1 MTVGRAPFFLELLF
15 FSHPLVPLCPS
26 ITVISWRDEKF
37 SVFVSPTFYFSRG
50 PPTTTNSPASRTQS
64 MYLKRTGNIA
74 KLLYVYLYYHTFRGY
89 FHYTIMDIDKALLTR
104 AVEAIIRYEKK
115 KSSTKNANALFEDFD
130 KPILLS
136 VQLTAPITKAVDR
149 PVRVKVPHSLYADD
163 GSNSLCIFCRTDDK
177 AEFETLLAEKR
188 IPGLTT
194 VLSMKEVKRDYKAIT
209 DRKKLLTAHTH
220 FLCDPSIMTQL
231 YNSLG
236 TTFSRRNKYP
246 VPMKKFASFDKVPTR
261 AMDALNSTYMHL
273 RGDVI
278 SIRMAHSGM
287 TVQEVVDNVSA
298 GLLFACEKLP
308 DNWRSIHSLHL
319 KSADSA
325 ALPIYSKAKNDYVSY
340 AKGLAGIEEK
350 PKSKKALKGAAAR
363 VAPVAEKKTVAPVA
377 EKKTPVKAIAQPEP
391 EPVVEESAPKGKKTP
406 AKAKTP
412 KAKTPAAQPEPELVV
427 EEEPVVEATPKGKK
441 TPVKKAKAVVEEPS
455 PAVKSVKKA
464 TRGKVAALEPVPED
478 AVIKPARTTR
488 VKRAAEPVEEVSAA
502 EEEPITKRLR
512 RGRSESR

>member
-1 MTVGRAPFFLELLF
+1 
-15 FSHPLVPLCPS
+15 
-26 ITVISWRDEKF
+26 
-37 SVFVSPTFYFSRG
+37 
-50 PPTTTNSPASRTQS
+50 
-64 MYLKRTGNIA
+64 
-74 KLLYVYLYYHTFRGY
+74 
-89 FHYTIMDIDKALLTR
+89 MDIDKALLTR

-363 VAPVAEKKTVAPVA
+363 VAPVAEKKT
-377 EKKTPVKAIAQPEP
+377 
-391 EPVVEESAPKGKKTP
+391 SAPKGKKTP

-464 TRGKVAALEPVPED
+464 TRGKVAALEP
-478 AVIKPARTTR
+478 
-488 VKRAAEPVEEVSAA
+488 
-502 EEEPITKRLR
+502 
-512 RGRSESR
+512 